1 MTAIDAAKNSDVN
14 ILLYGPSCQEKIAS
28 AVSLAEPSHAL
39 YCADSEDEAHKIFKS
54 HPPQLVIINFDEK
67 NIRIFDFIEWL
78 KNQVVEV
85 QAIGVTEKNSL
96 HIAVRAVKAGL
107 FSVVDI
113 ASDQFQLEKDIS
125 TAIKQ
130 WRQKQQGQELLDS
143 RKSNYDFSKIV
154 GASPKM
160 KKIFNLVSRIVQRK
174 WATVLIRGETGT
186 GKELIAR
193 SIHYNT
199 CTSNEPFIEINCSAL
214 TESLLES
221 ELFGHEKGAF
231 TDAKTSKIGLFE
243 LAQNGTL
250 FLDEIGDISIK
261 VQINLLKALEEKTIR
276 RVGGT
281 RDIKIKARIITAT
294 NRDLQAAIKK
304 GEFRNDLYYRLNV
317 LTIDVPPLRER
328 SDDVILLANHFLKI
342 FASEYECPLEGF
354 SPDAE
359 QLLLRYQWPGNVR
372 ELRHAIERI
381 TLLSDNTKVTYEE
394 LEQTL
399 ESETPIILSEFEDAK
414 KLNIEI
420 PPHGV
425 TLEEVEKAVIL
436 EILTR
441 YGWNKRRTCR
451 TLNISRP
458 RLDRKI
464 RLYNL
469 SPQEK

>member
-1 MTAIDAAKNSDVN
+1 MTQKDDAKNSDLN
-14 ILLYGPSCQEKIAS
+14 ILLYGTACQKKIAS
-28 AVSLAEPSHAL
+28 ALSLAEPDHNL
-39 YCADSEDEAHKIFKS
+39 YCAGAEDEAHALYKS

-67 NIRIFDFIEWL
+67 NIRIFDFIDWL
-78 KNQVVEV
+78 KNQDIETP
-85 QAIGVTEKNSL
+85 AIGVTEKNAL

-113 ASDQFQLEKDIS
+113 AADLFQLEKDIS
-125 TAIKQ
+125 AVVKQ

-160 KKIFNLVSRIVQRK
+160 NKIFNLISRMVQRK

-261 VQINLLKALEEKTIR
+261 VQVNLLKALEEKTIR

-294 NRDLQAAIKK
+294 NRDLQAAIAK

-328 SDDVILLANHFLKI
+328 DDDVILLANHFLKN
-342 FASEYECPLEGF
+342 FVSEYECPLQGF
-354 SPDAE
+354 TPEAE

-381 TLLSDNTKVTYEE
+381 TLLSDNTHVSFEE

-414 KLNIEI
+414 KFKLNI
-420 PPHGV
+420 PPHGI

-436 EILTR
+436 EILNR

-451 TLNISRP
+451 TLKISRP

-464 RLYNL
+464 QLYKL
-469 SPQEK
+469 SPPK

>member
-1 MTAIDAAKNSDVN
+1 MIPKDVTKNNDFSV
-14 ILLYGPSCQEKIAS
+14 LLYGTACREKISS
-28 AVSLAEPSHAL
+28 ALSLAETNHKL
-39 YCADSEDEAHKIFKS
+39 YCADSEEEAHRLYES
-54 HPPQLVIINFDEK
+54 HPPQLVIIDFDGK
-67 NIRIFDFIEWL
+67 NIRIFDFIDWL
-78 KNQVVEV
+78 KSQKTETP
-85 QAIGVTEKNSL
+85 AIGVTEKNVL
-96 HIAVRAVKAGL
+96 YIAIRAMKAGL

-113 ASDQFQLEKDIS
+113 ASDLFQLEKDI
-125 TAIKQ
+125 TAIIKQ

-143 RKSNYDFSKIV
+143 RKLNYDFSRIIGV
-154 GASPKM
+154 SPQM
-160 KKIFNLVSRIVQRK
+160 KTIFNLVSRVVRRK

-199 CTSNEPFIEINCSAL
+199 CKSNEPFVEINCSAL

-261 VQINLLKALEEKTIR
+261 VQIKLLKALEEKTIR

-317 LTIDVPPLRER
+317 LTIDVPPLRDR
-328 SDDVILLANHFLKI
+328 GNDVILLANHFLKD
-342 FASEYECPLEGF
+342 FATEYECLLEDF
-354 SPDAE
+354 APEAK

-381 TLLSDNTKVTYEE
+381 TLLSDNTKVTAKE

-414 KLNIEI
+414 MFNIEI
-420 PPHGV
+420 PPHGI
-425 TLEEVEKAVIL
+425 TLEEAERAVIL

-441 YGWNKRRTCR
+441 YGWNKRRTCK
-451 TLNISRP
+451 TLKISRP

-464 RLYNL
+464 QLYQL
-469 SPQEK
+469 SPPG